1 MMDRERYVERY
12 LAPVAASKRDVS
24 GEIGEFDPRHFEP
37 PDAGQEAAAL
47 TLSQLF
53 VAGVLCGHAEARAE
67 LGRRSDAADRDLATL
82 DEARRRRDASGDGI
96 ALGLVEAER
105 QLAALRERTRALE
118 ESALAAR
125 RRIGEIEASTT
136 WRMTAPLRSG
146 VHRVKIAAAAMQTQW
161 RVTQQL
167 PRHAGTALTILR
179 NDGAGALA
187 RRVVRKLRARPRFV
201 PPARPLARLE
211 PAIAPLA
218 LRTSITPRTSI
229 VIPAYGEPLLTY
241 SCLASIARHTSGEF
255 EVIVV
260 DDASA
265 QPLAECLAQVTG
277 VRFERNAANLGFVG
291 TCNRGAAI
299 ARGDTL
305 VFLNNDTL
313 VTPGW
318 LEALTRVLDEDPDAG
333 LVGARLIYAD
343 GRLQEAGGIT
353 WRDGSAWNF
362 GRGDDPDRPEYNYL
376 REVDYCSGACLAIPR
391 ALFAQ
396 LNGFDTRYAPAY
408 YEDVDLAFAVRA
420 AGRKVVYQPAATIV
434 HFEGQTSG
442 TDVTQGVKRH
452 QAINQAAFAAKWA
465 SALAAHQPNGTR
477 VEFER
482 DRFATKRMLVIDARM
497 LTPDQDAG
505 SLRMQA
511 MLEIATA
518 LRCKVTFVAD
528 NLEHGEP
535 YVEALTRRGIEVLF
549 HPYVRSVAELLMK
562 RAQEF
567 DVIMLSRHY
576 IAARHIDTVRKAAPR
591 ALIVFDTVDLHF
603 LREERLARLEGG
615 RLAAHSARSRRGEEL
630 ALIAKADVT
639 LVVSD
644 AEQAV
649 LRELAPASRVM
660 LLSTIHE
667 PVARVPGWAARR
679 GIVFVGGFE
688 HPPNVDAMRW
698 YAKEVMPHVR
708 RLLPGVST
716 YVIGSRMTASI
727 EALAAADFVVLGYVP
742 DIAPYLG
749 ACRVSISPLRYGA
762 GVKGKINT
770 AMSHG
775 LPVVATTVSIEG
787 MHLVD
792 GADVLVADE
801 PEAFAAAIARVHED
815 SALWERLSAGGRDNV
830 ARHFSRAV
838 AREALTA
845 LLALAP
851 K

>member
-1 MMDRERYVERY
+1 MDRERYAERY
-12 LAPVAASKRDVS
+12 LAPLASPQRTVT
-24 GEIGEFDPRHFEP
+24 GEVGEFDPRHFEP
-37 PDAGQEAAAL
+37 PDVEREAAPL

-53 VAGVLCGHAEARAE
+53 VAGALCGHAEARAE

-82 DEARRRRDASGDGI
+82 DEARRRRDAAGDGV
-96 ALGLVEAER
+96 ALGLIEAER
-105 QLAALRERTRALE
+105 QLALLRQRVRALD
-118 ESALAAR
+118 ESAQAAR

-136 WRMTAPLRSG
+136 WRMTAPLRAG
-146 VHRVKIAAAAMQTQW
+146 VHRLKIAVAALQAQW
-161 RVTQQL
+161 RAMRQL
-167 PRHAGTALTILR
+167 PRHAGTALTVLR
-179 NDGAGALA
+179 NDGAAALA
-187 RRVVRKLRARPRFV
+187 RRIVRKLRGRPRFV
-201 PPARPLARLE
+201 PPVRPLARLE
-211 PAIAPLA
+211 PRIAPLA
-218 LRTSITPRTSI
+218 LRTSARPQASI

-265 QPLAECLAQVTG
+265 QPLAECLAQVSG

-313 VTPGW
+313 VTAGW
-318 LEALTRVLDEDPDAG
+318 LGALMRALDEQPATG
-333 LVGARLIYAD
+333 LVGARLVYAD
-343 GRLQEAGGIT
+343 GRLQEAGGIV

-362 GRGDDPDRPEYNYL
+362 GRGDDPDRPEYSYL

-452 QAINQAAFAAKWA
+452 QAINQSAFGAKWA
-465 SALAAHQPNGTR
+465 SALAAHQPNGAR

-497 LTPDQDAG
+497 LTPDRDAG

-535 YVEALTRRGIEVLF
+535 YVDALTQRGVEVLF
-549 HPYVRSVAELLMK
+549 HPYVRSIAELLMT
-562 RAQEF
+562 RAREF

-576 IAARHIDTVRKAAPR
+576 IAARHIDTARKAAPR

-603 LREERLARLEGG
+603 LREERLAMLEGG
-615 RLAAHSARSRRGEEL
+615 RLAALSARSRRGEEL

-667 PVARVPGWAARR
+667 PLAHVPGWAARR
-679 GIVFVGGFE
+679 GIMFVGGFE

-727 EALAAADFVVLGYVP
+727 EALAADDFVVLGYVP
-742 DIAPYLG
+742 DIAPYLE

-775 LPVVATTVSIEG
+775 LPVVATTVSVEG
-787 MHLVD
+787 MYLAD
-792 GADVLVADE
+792 GVDVLIADA
-801 PEAFAAAIARVHED
+801 PEAFAAAVARVHED
-815 SALWERLSAGGRDNV
+815 SALWDQLSAGGRENV
-830 ARHFSRAV
+830 ARHFSRDI
-838 AREALTA
+838 ARDALTA

>member
-1 MMDRERYVERY
+1 MVET
-12 LAPVAASKRDVS
+12 P
-24 GEIGEFDPRHFEP
+24 GEFEPRHFEV
-37 PDAGQEAAAL
+37 PDVEREAAPL

-53 VAGVLCGHAEARAE
+53 VAGALCGHAQARAE
-67 LGRRSDAADRDLATL
+67 LGRRSEAADRELATL
-82 DEARRRRDASGDGI
+82 DEARRRRDQAGDGV
-96 ALGLVEAER
+96 ALELVEAER
-105 QLAALRERTRALE
+105 QLAALRQGARSLE
-118 ESALAAR
+118 ESAQAAR

-136 WRMTAPLRSG
+136 WRMTAPVRAG
-146 VHRVKIAAAAMQTQW
+146 VHRLKITTAALKAQW
-161 RVTQQL
+161 RATRQL
-167 PRHAGTALTILR
+167 PRYAGTAVTVLR
-179 NDGAGALA
+179 NDGAAALA
-187 RRVVRKLRARPRFV
+187 RRVVRKLRSRPRFV
-201 PPARPLARLE
+201 PPVRPVARLE
-211 PAIAPLA
+211 PRIAPLA
-218 LRTSITPRTSI
+218 LRTSVRPRASI

-265 QPLAECLAQVTG
+265 QPLAECLAEVGG
-277 VRFERNAANLGFVG
+277 VRFERNAANVGFVG
-291 TCNRGAAI
+291 SCNRGAAM
-299 ARGDTL
+299 ARGETL

-313 VTPGW
+313 VTAGW
-318 LEALTRVLDEDPDAG
+318 LDALLRVLNEDPNAG
-333 LVGARLIYAD
+333 LVGGRLVYAD
-343 GRLQEAGGIT
+343 GRLQEAGGIV
-353 WRDGSAWNF
+353 WRDASAWNF
-362 GRGDDPDRPEYNYL
+362 GRGDDPDRPEYNYV

-391 ALFAQ
+391 ALFTQ

-442 TDVTQGVKRH
+442 TDVTQGIKRH
-452 QAINQAAFAAKWA
+452 QTINQSAFAAKWA
-465 SALAAHQPNGTR
+465 GALAAHRPNGVH
-477 VEFER
+477 VELER
-482 DRFATKRMLVIDARM
+482 DRFATTRMLVIDARM

-528 NLEHGEP
+528 NLEHREP
-535 YVEALTRRGIEVLF
+535 YVDALTQRGVEVLF
-549 HPYVRSVAELLMK
+549 HPYVRSIAELLAT
-562 RAQEF
+562 RAREF

-576 IAARHIDTVRKAAPR
+576 VAARHIDAVRKAAPR

-603 LREERLARLEGG
+603 LREERLAMLEGG
-615 RLAAHSARSRRGEEL
+615 RLAAFSARSRRAEEL

-649 LRELAPASRVM
+649 LRELAPASRTM

-667 PVARVPGWAARR
+667 PVAHVPGFAGRR
-679 GIVFVGGFE
+679 GIVFIGGFE

-708 RLLPGVST
+708 RLIPGVST
-716 YVIGSRMTASI
+716 YVIGSRVTASI
-727 EALAAADFVVLGYVP
+727 EALAASDFVVLGFVP
-742 DIAPYLG
+742 DIARYLDR
-749 ACRVSISPLRYGA
+749 CRVSISPLRYGA

-775 LPVVATTVSIEG
+775 LPVVATTVSVEG
-787 MHLVD
+787 MHLAD
-792 GADVLVADE
+792 GADVLVADDA
-801 PEAFAAAIARVHED
+801 EAFAAAIARVHED
-815 SALWERLSAGGRDNV
+815 GALWERLSAGGRDNV
-830 ARHFSRAV
+830 TRHFSRAV